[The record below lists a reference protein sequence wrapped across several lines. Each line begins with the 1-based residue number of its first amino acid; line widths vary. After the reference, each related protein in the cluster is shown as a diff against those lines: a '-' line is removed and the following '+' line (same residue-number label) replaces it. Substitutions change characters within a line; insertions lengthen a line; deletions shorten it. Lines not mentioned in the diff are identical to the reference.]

1 MSRSVRLLLSLAI
14 IVPVLGIAAVLV
26 YVDATRDA
34 PGGSTV
40 LASADESAEPPQ
52 PLVAAA
58 PADEPATQAPVA
70 VDENPLRPVGPKAS
84 DRVTFYSS
92 PSCSSGSCGATSQ
105 PCRPSCSSCG

>member
-26 YVDATRDA
+26 YVDAPRDA
-34 PGGSTV
+34 PGGSAV
-40 LASADESAEPPQ
+40 LASAEPPQ

-105 PCRPSCSSCG
+105 PSRPSCSSCG